1 MRRGE
6 CLWIACAA
14 CSVLAVASYVEVPGQ
29 INSFA
34 SDSSYWQCDSWPK
47 LLQSQSVQY
56 QGGREPDDDAAFW
69 WICPARCK
77 SMPYFDIK
85 TSVSFMV
92 WEYDRT
98 ANQKGSS
105 IDFYKTKK
113 KEASYWTGNKAYR
126 DGYDQSMLTNSPS
139 FTGRLASANSI
150 EWGEVAA
157 LSTTLVKSVGD
168 CKKEVTTGN
177 VAAENLACSNVK
189 PGHLATVFAA
199 TMYTSDVLD
208 YTYQLTPCLFE
219 DAKVNTYT
227 WSCSQPARPDI
238 ISVKP
243 SYVFFPTATGKTG
256 KEGICQVKNYKSTAT
271 TALATREA
279 STRDAWDT
287 APRYSKHTYALTK
300 LPFEYTEEWYVDY
313 LGTNIAEYEQDIS
326 FPTGET
332 PTRGKIKEGSL
343 KTRKYEW
350 QCKNWVCPWDQWAT
364 GKSCWLEYS
373 YFAAK
378 NYESK
383 CSNELCESFVTPA
396 CWTNVYAIAALP
408 CAWQQRVKDSSAT
421 DGFVNLDQMTSV
433 DYAKSMQ
440 EYGGGTFE
448 VAIPASM
455 TASKRTAAGDVT
467 AMGNGKVPIAATD
480 KLRIALKDTH
490 SCALCVEAQSIR
502 PGVWGVLATTVRKE
516 LQVVVECKLCAAYEY
531 VKDYVCTACEVHR
544 VRAREVRSYCVDC
557 PKDTPMRRAGGQ
569 DASCRECQILDYFDG
584 ADPIGCVRL
593 ASVMNG
599 RTAAEIKGVDEYY
612 SEGKPRAIMPKKYR
626 VVQAQTGWLDAVL
639 ESPCAYTTYAVA
651 RATEL
656 SFRRWCGHREIVR
669 EQQALLAVGNAS
681 YLYRADNTTAGFAA
695 IGDVCGA
702 TLQATTSG
710 LFDLTCTDN
719 RSTAV
724 SISVVRS
731 GHPQKCAVCR
741 GSQYTR
747 QCWPTYLPDLASE
760 EAAYFQSTERLSSPG
775 TCAQCAGQC
784 LLPNQYMQPAPFT
797 CMWNGSAD
805 GRVLGVVSALP
816 STGLWYWY
824 KQAPCTPCLDVN
836 LNTTHAMLHK
846 QCGNK
851 RTYRTWDALQ
861 TVPQEFRSIPLTQ
874 TCCSTKKAAAEKE
887 CTESEHS
894 SWIDENCKDALE
906 LEDVAPVKET
916 YCPPGWYVDQV
927 CAEGTPAAWAPDC
940 CKRCGGCSGGMFR
953 TESYVT
959 CTGATYIDTEQ
970 NGCEQSC
977 LSNSYKKDGN
987 CYRCESCSTTGTGEH
1002 GRESV

>member
-1 MRRGE
+1 MHRGV
-6 CLWIACAA
+6 CLWIACA
-14 CSVLAVASYVEVPGQ
+14 VLRMLVVASYVEVPGQ

-34 SDSSYWQCDSWPK
+34 GDSSYWNCDAWP
-47 LLQSQSVQY
+47 LWLRRQSSVTI
-56 QGGREPDDDAAFW
+56 QGGSEPTDDDDFY
-69 WICPARCK
+69 WICPDRCA
-77 SMPYFDIK
+77 SMPYLDIK
-85 TSVSFMV
+85 TSFSFMV

-98 ANQKGSS
+98 ADQKGAR

-113 KEASYWTGNKAYR
+113 KERDYWTGNKAYR
-126 DGYDQSMLTNSPS
+126 DRHDQSKLTNSPS
-139 FTGRLASANSI
+139 FTGKLESGYGVQ
-150 EWGEVAA
+150 WGEVTP
-157 LSTTLVKSVGD
+157 LNSRNVNRVGD
-168 CKKEVTTGN
+168 CKSAVKIYN
-177 VAAENLACSNVK
+177 VAEEKSSCSDVN
-189 PGHLATVFAA
+189 PPHLATVFEA
-199 TMYTSDVLD
+199 TKYTSGVLD
-208 YTYQLTPCLFE
+208 YTYQLQKCLFE
-219 DAKVNTYT
+219 DAKVNMYT

-243 SYVFFPTATGKTG
+243 SYVFFPTATGKAG
-256 KEGICQVKNYKSTAT
+256 KETFCQVKNYKDTAKT
-271 TALATREA
+271 TLDEREA
-279 STRDAWDT
+279 STRAAWDI
-287 APRYSKHTYALTK
+287 APRYSKHSYALVK
-300 LPFEYTEEWYVDY
+300 MPFEYTEEWYVDW
-313 LGTNIAEYEQDIS
+313 LGTNIASYEQDIA
-326 FPTGET
+326 FPAGET
-332 PTRGKIKEGSL
+332 PGRGTIKEANL
-343 KTRKYEW
+343 KTRKYEA
-350 QCKNWVCPWDQWAT
+350 QCKKWVCPWNYGLA
-364 GKSCWLEYS
+364 GAGPCWQEWN

-378 NYESK
+378 HYESK

-396 CWTNVYAIAALP
+396 CWANVHSIAALP

-421 DGFVNLDQMTSV
+421 DGFVNLEQMTYFE
-433 DYAKSMQ
+433 YAKSML
-440 EYGGGTFE
+440 EYGNGNFE
-448 VAIPASM
+448 VTIPASM
-455 TASKRTAAGDVT
+455 TASKRTAAGTVT
-467 AMGNGKVPIAATD
+467 AMGNGQVSIAAGD
-480 KLRIALKDTH
+480 KLRIALKYTH
-490 SCALCVEAQSIR
+490 SCALCFEEQSIR

-516 LQVVVECKLCAAYEY
+516 LQVVAECKQCAAYEY
-531 VKDYVCTACEVHR
+531 VKDYVCTACGVHR
-544 VRAREVRSYCVDC
+544 VRAREVRSDCVDC
-557 PKDTPMRRAGGQ
+557 PRDTPMRRAEGL

-584 ADPIGCVRL
+584 ANKDGCLRL
-593 ASVMNG
+593 ASVMDG

-681 YLYRADNTTAGFAA
+681 YLYRAENTTAGFAA
-695 IGDVCGA
+695 IGGVCGA

-710 LFDLTCTDN
+710 LFDLQCTDN
-719 RSTAV
+719 RSNAL

-731 GHPQKCAVCR
+731 GHPQKCAVCL

-747 QCWPTYLPDLASE
+747 QCWPTYHPDLASD

-775 TCAQCAGQC
+775 TCAKCAGQC

-805 GRVLGVVSALP
+805 GRVSAPP

-824 KQAPCTPCLDVN
+824 KQSPCAPCLDVN
-836 LNTTHAMLHK
+836 LNTTHAVQIK

-861 TVPQEFRSIPLTQ
+861 TVPVEKRSIPLTQ
-874 TCCSTKKAAAEKE
+874 TCCSTKKAGVDKE
-887 CTESEHS
+887 CTDSEHS

-916 YCPPGWYVDQV
+916 YCPPGWYVDQA

-953 TESYVT
+953 TESYAT